1 MEYTSYEIFEVG
13 SKTAC
18 QTRPVYPRGRTI
30 MIHWMNTLFVLRNL
44 FPVKRFCAINL
55 AQQHIFPREVARTI
69 VCLSKSHL
77 PSIKNHSFKSI
88 FSVSEKA
95 TMSGCGAENS
105 SILDNL
111 QKSVKEQVCIYIFL
125 AEILRVQV
133 CISSCIKY
141 YTCNQPYWCR
151 RKSSWYATFHKLTL
165 TFSEGKWN
173 FVITEA
179 IARASIVSFI
189 SSPIM
194 FIFADYQAC
203 VSIAS
208 PSTTGIPSFS
218 Q

>member
-18 QTRPVYPRGRTI
+18 QTWPVYPRGRTI

-111 QKSVKEQVCIYIFL
+111 RKSVKEQVCIYIFFWL
-125 AEILRVQV
+125 
-133 CISSCIKY
+133 KY
-141 YTCNQPYWCR
+141 YVFRCL
-151 RKSSWYATFHKLTL
+151 FHLVSNITHVTSRTDVDERAAGTL
-165 TFSEGKWN
+165 
-173 FVITEA
+173 
-179 IARASIVSFI
+179 RSISLLSHF
-189 SSPIM
+189 
-194 FIFADYQAC
+194 QRGN
-203 VSIAS
+203 
-208 PSTTGIPSFS
+208 GIL
-218 Q
+218 

>member
-1 MEYTSYEIFEVG
+1 MSSNSLKFTQHRKSSHAIMEYTSYEIFEVG

-69 VCLSKSHL
+69 VCFSKSHL
-77 PSIKNHSFKSI
+77 PSIKDHSFKSI

-111 QKSVKEQVCIYIFL
+111 RKSVKEQVCIYIFFVGWNITCSGVYF
-125 AEILRVQV
+125 IL
-133 CISSCIKY
+133 
-141 YTCNQPYWCR
+141 
-151 RKSSWYATFHKLTL
+151 
-165 TFSEGKWN
+165 
-173 FVITEA
+173 
-179 IARASIVSFI
+179 
-189 SSPIM
+189 
-194 FIFADYQAC
+194 YQ
-203 VSIAS
+203 ILHM
-208 PSTTGIPSFS
+208 
-218 Q
+218 